1 MTSNPPT
8 LSDFAV
14 LTEAAM
20 PSMFTLPPDVQEL
33 REEVRDFAQTVVK
46 PRVLANDL
54 APADDFDWEV
64 VQAGHKLGLLR
75 LTIPKDL
82 GGRGVGVL
90 GVAVAMEELASVCA
104 STALIF
110 GASLL
115 GQTAVLLSGDP
126 ALQARYLPPFMGDEA
141 LLTCNAITEDVA
153 GCDLLI
159 PDNAEFATDVTTA
172 RREGDHYI
180 LNGIKR
186 FITNGHVARWCNVFA
201 NIEGQPV
208 ADGLTSFIVDL
219 DLEGVTREAVADK
232 MGYRACLGTTL
243 VFENVRVP
251 ATNVVFGEGKGWNFL
266 TAQSNQARATVAAI
280 STGVACGAF
289 DIAKAWCGER
299 IQGGRPLYQHQF
311 SARKLAE
318 MSAKIDASRLL
329 YLQAAYQAN
338 NMLPSP
344 TYGPAVAKLFA
355 DRIAIEV
362 TEEAMSLMGAR
373 GYCREYGVEK
383 FVRESFGARI
393 YEGTPEVLAIAI
405 TGALYGHRV

>member
-1 MTSNPPT
+1 
-8 LSDFAV
+8 
-14 LTEAAM
+14 M
-20 PSMFTLPPDVQEL
+20 PSLFTLPPEVMEL
-33 REEVRDFAQTVVK
+33 REEVRDYAQTVVK

-54 APADDFDWEV
+54 APADAFDWEV

-75 LTIPKDL
+75 LTIPKEL

-126 ALQARYLPPFMGDEA
+126 QLQQRYVPAFLGDEPVLA
-141 LLTCNAITEDVA
+141 CNAITEDVA

-159 PDNAEFATDVTTA
+159 PDNAEFASDVATA
-172 RREGDHYI
+172 RRDGDHYI

-186 FITNGHVARWCNVFA
+186 FITNGHVAAWCNVFA

-208 ADGLTSFIVDL
+208 AEGLTSFIVDL
-219 DLEGVTREAVADK
+219 DSEGVTREAVADK

-251 ATNVVFGEGKGWNFL
+251 ASNVVFGEGQGWNFL
-266 TAQSNQARATVAAI
+266 TMQSNQARATVAAI
-280 STGVACGAF
+280 STGVARGAF
-289 DIAKAWCGER
+289 DIAKQWCGER
-299 IQGGRPLYQHQF
+299 VQAGKLLYQHQF
-311 SARKLAE
+311 NARKLAE

-362 TEEAMSLMGAR
+362 SEEAMSMLGAR